1 MYQPKPLYKLLDWI
15 DIKKLSWYHLSENP
29 NAIHLLEANQDKIR
43 WPSLS
48 KNPSIFEID
57 KKQLKIDINDQARII
72 DKIIHQ

>member
-1 MYQPKPLYKLLDWI
+1 MDKIFWGCLI
-15 DIKKLSWYHLSENP
+15 ENS

-57 KKQLKIDINDQARII
+57 TKQLKIDIDDQAKMI
-72 DKIIHQ
+72 DKIIHI